1 MLSLIVALESPT
13 PAGGEWRF
21 ALSPDAAPGWQR
33 TDAGGVASADA
44 GSSTLL
50 DHGSAPLTLLPR
62 AGEVVA
68 VVPAR
73 MLSWHRIVLPKVNS
87 ARLRNA
93 LEGMLEER
101 VLNDPQELHFA
112 LAPAA
117 VPGFSVWVA
126 VCDRAWLQAA
136 LHTFEAAGRAVTR
149 VVPEYAPLALGSAP
163 TLHAIGSFDSAWLVR
178 CADDGVQ
185 TLPLALA
192 SRAALGLDQQSADQA
207 GLDNADIPLFAEPAV
222 AALAEQVLASKV
234 QIQHSAQNLVTA
246 ARSSWDLAQFD
257 LASTGNTRLL
267 KRVTQT
273 WALWAGSAAWRPA
286 RWGLGVL
293 LLAHLVG
300 LNAWA
305 VKERSALQAKSAEAR
320 GLLQKTFPKVPVVV
334 DAPVQMER
342 ELAILRQASGAVSR
356 RDLEPMLGAV
366 AENAQTVRAPSAIEF
381 AASQLTLKGFQLPPA
396 ETGALVKGLTAAGY
410 SGQADGETWVVKPAA
425 KAGATVVSKR
435 ATGAQP

>member
-33 TDAGGVASADA
+33 TDAGGAASADA
-44 GSSTLL
+44 DSSSLL
-50 DHGSAPLTLLPR
+50 DHGSAPLALLPR

-117 VPGFSVWVA
+117 VPGFSAWVA
-126 VCDRAWLQAA
+126 VCDRAWLHAA
-136 LHTFEAAGRAVTR
+136 LHTFEAAGRTVTR
-149 VVPEYAPLALGSAP
+149 VVPEYAPLALGNAP

-192 SRAALGLDQQSADQA
+192 SRGALGLDQENADEA
-207 GLDNADIPLFAEPAV
+207 SLDNADIELFAEPAV

-234 QIQHSAQNLVTA
+234 RIQHSAQNLVSA

-267 KRVTQT
+267 KRATQV
-273 WALWAGSAAWRPA
+273 WARAGSAAWRPA

-305 VKERSALQAKSAEAR
+305 LKERSALQAKSAEVR
-320 GLLQKTFPKVPVVV
+320 GLLQKTFPKIPVVV

-342 ELAILRQASGAVSR
+342 EVATMRQASGAVSP

-381 AASQLTLKGFQLPPA
+381 VANQLTLKDFQLPPA
-396 ETGALVKGLTAAGY
+396 EAGALLKGLTAAGY
-410 SGQADGETWVVKPAA
+410 SGLADGETWVVKPAA
-425 KAGATVVSKR
+425 KAGVTLVSKS

>member
-1 MLSLIVALESPT
+1 MLSLIVALESST
-13 PAGGEWRF
+13 PGVGEWRF

-33 TDAGGVASADA
+33 TDAGAAANSDAD
-44 GSSTLL
+44 SSSLL
-50 DHGSAPLTLLPR
+50 DHGSAPLALLPR

-117 VPGFSVWVA
+117 VPGFSAWVA
-126 VCDRAWLQAA
+126 VCDRAWLHAA
-136 LHTFEAAGRAVTR
+136 LHTFEAAGRTVTR
-149 VVPEYAPLALGSAP
+149 VVPEYAPLALGNAP

-192 SRAALGLDQQSADQA
+192 SRGALGLDQENADEA
-207 GLDNADIPLFAEPAV
+207 SLDNADIELFAEPAV

-234 QIQHSAQNLVTA
+234 RIQHSAQNLVSA

-267 KRVTQT
+267 KRATQV
-273 WALWAGSAAWRPA
+273 WARAGSAAWRPA

-305 VKERSALQAKSAEAR
+305 LKERSALQAKSAEVR
-320 GLLQKTFPKVPVVV
+320 GLLQKTFPKIPVVV

-342 ELAILRQASGAVSR
+342 EVATMRQASGAVSP

-381 AASQLTLKGFQLPPA
+381 VANQLTLKGFQLPPA
-396 ETGALVKGLTAAGY
+396 EAGALLKGLTAAGY
-410 SGQADGETWVVKPAA
+410 SGLADGETWVVKPAA
-425 KAGATVVSKR
+425 KAGVTLVSKS

>member
-33 TDAGGVASADA
+33 TDAGGAVSADE
-44 GSSTLL
+44 GNSSLL
-50 DHGSAPLTLLPR
+50 DHGSAPLALLPR

-68 VVPAR
+68 VVPAL

-93 LEGMLEER
+93 LEGLLEER

-117 VPGFSVWVA
+117 APGFSAWVA
-126 VCDRAWLQAA
+126 VCDRAWLHAA
-136 LHTFEAAGRAVTR
+136 LHTFEAAGRPVTR

-163 TLHAIGSFDSAWLVR
+163 TLNAIGSADSAWLVR

-192 SRAALGLDQQSADQA
+192 SRAALGLDQQSADEA
-207 GLDNADIPLFAEPAV
+207 SLDNADIQLFAEPAV

-267 KRVTQT
+267 KRVTQA
-273 WALWAGSAAWRPA
+273 WAQWAGSAAWRPA

-293 LLAHLVG
+293 LVAHLVG
-300 LNAWA
+300 LNVWA
-305 VKERSALQAKSAEAR
+305 LKERSALQAKSTEVR

-342 ELAILRQASGAVSR
+342 ELATMRQASGAVSP

-366 AENAQTVRAPSAIEF
+366 AENSQTVQAPSAIEF
-381 AASQLTLKGFQLPPA
+381 VASQLTLKGFQLPPA
-396 ETGALVKGLTAAGY
+396 EAGALLKGLTTAGY
-410 SGQADGETWVVKPAA
+410 SGQADGETWIVKPAA
-425 KAGATVVSKR
+425 KPGVTVVSKS

>member
-33 TDAGGVASADA
+33 ADAGGAASA
-44 GSSTLL
+44 STDHSALL
-50 DHGSAPLTLLPR
+50 DHGSAPLALLPR

-101 VLNDPQELHFA
+101 LLDDPQALHFA
-112 LAPAA
+112 LAPGAA
-117 VPGFSVWVA
+117 AGSDAWVA
-126 VCDRAWLQAA
+126 VCDRAWLRAA
-136 LHTFEAAGRAVTR
+136 LQTFEAAGRAVTR
-149 VVPEYAPLALGSAP
+149 VVPEYAPLSPGSAP
-163 TLHAIGSFDSAWLVR
+163 SLHAIGSFDSAWLVR

-185 TLPLALA
+185 TLPLASA
-192 SRAALGLDQQSADQA
+192 SRSALGLDQESTDEA
-207 GLDNADIPLFAEPAV
+207 GQDGASIQLFAEPAV

-234 QIQHSAQNLVTA
+234 QVEHSAQNLVSA
-246 ARSSWDLAQFD
+246 ARSGWDLAQFD
-257 LASTGNTRLL
+257 LASTGNTRLA
-267 KRVTQT
+267 KRAAQA
-273 WALWAGSAAWRPA
+273 WAQWAGSAAWRPA
-286 RWGLGVL
+286 RWGMVVL
-293 LLAHLVG
+293 LLAHLLG

-305 VKERSALQAKSAEAR
+305 FKERSALQAKSAQVR
-320 GLLQKTFPKVPVVV
+320 GLLMKTFPKVPVVV

-342 ELAILRQASGAVSR
+342 EVAGMRQASGAVSS

-366 AENAQTVRAPSAIEF
+366 AENTHTVRAPSAIEF
-381 AASQLTLKGFQLPPA
+381 VANQLTLKGFQVPPA
-396 ETGALVKGLTAAGY
+396 EASALVRGLADAGY
-410 SGQADGETWVVKPAA
+410 SGQADGESWVVRPAA
-425 KAGATVVSKR
+425 KGDVKSSAGAK
-435 ATGAQP
+435 P

>member
-33 TDAGGVASADA
+33 TDAGGAASADA
-44 GSSTLL
+44 DSSSLL
-50 DHGSAPLTLLPR
+50 DHGSAPLALLPR

-117 VPGFSVWVA
+117 VPGFSAWVA
-126 VCDRAWLQAA
+126 VCDRAWLHAA
-136 LHTFEAAGRAVTR
+136 LHTFEAAGRPVTR
-149 VVPEYAPLALGSAP
+149 VVPEYAPLALGSSP

-192 SRAALGLDQQSADQA
+192 SRGALGLDQENADEA
-207 GLDNADIPLFAEPAV
+207 SLDNADIQLFAEPAV

-234 QIQHSAQNLVTA
+234 RIQHSAQNLVSA

-267 KRVTQT
+267 KRATQV
-273 WALWAGSAAWRPA
+273 WARAGSAAWRPA

-305 VKERSALQAKSAEAR
+305 LKERSALQAKSAEVR
-320 GLLQKTFPKVPVVV
+320 GLLQKTFPKIPVVV

-342 ELAILRQASGAVSR
+342 EVATLRQASGAVSS

-381 AASQLTLKGFQLPPA
+381 VANQLTLKGLQLPPA
-396 ETGALVKGLTAAGY
+396 EAGTLLKGLAAAGY

-425 KAGATVVSKR
+425 KAGATVVSKN